1 MLFDELPIQR
11 RSTQAPLPD
20 ESGGR
25 RRLLIM
31 MAVLL
36 VVFSALN
43 VRIFQIQ
50 TTERDRL
57 EGLAQRN
64 QRVLEL
70 TAGARGLIY
79 DRNGIPLV
87 RNTPIYQVAIL
98 PVRQASYTED
108 TVFIDPRTNQ
118 PITNTNTGELE
129 TNNARILQRIDR
141 IAVYNRLAQI
151 VNQPGVTAGEIYTR
165 VLRARQNAQ
174 TYRPVVVV
182 DSVPR
187 ETALIIQEQ
196 SLLLPGVQ
204 IQTIGSRAY
213 PYGELFGKILGY
225 TGKIQDFSVSRF
237 GLNRNVADPDY
248 RDYYRDVNY
257 GGYAYDLDKDRV
269 GIEGIELTY
278 EREMRG
284 AKGERNFI
292 VDVSYEEKGEIS
304 KTLPTAGNSVRLTI
318 DLRAQT
324 IISEELAYGMRE
336 SGAQIAAAVM
346 LNPNTGEILGIVSF
360 PTIDNNVFAAGISS
374 EAQKALNENPY
385 RPQVF
390 HATQSLVEPGSTFKI
405 VSTAA
410 ILMEKTDSVDEFT
423 EIDDPGRFE
432 LPNEINPN
440 AKGQEFFCWIGLP
453 PRNSRHG
460 PQNAENALKN
470 SCDSY
475 YYKAVGGYKP
485 DNIKGIG
492 SEVLAAWARAF
503 GIGEGTYNFGL
514 GYSPGYAASR
524 EGNLKRNGGLWTIG
538 SDYNV
543 SIGQGDTR
551 ATVLEMANVAAVIAN
566 GGTLYA
572 PQLIRD
578 VVNPQNQIVQP
589 FAPKMTR
596 QLALEDRVL
605 QLIRRG
611 MWRVVNEESGTA
623 NYSASLQKWGL
634 EYAGKTGTA
643 EYCDLI
649 ALEAKLC
656 PPDSEFFP
664 THAWYVAYAPYDN
677 PQIAIATWFYNGG
690 QGSAVAAPVT
700 ARIIARYLNLPVP
713 PEELPKVV
721 QAQSE

>member
-1 MLFDELPIQR
+1 MLFDDLPIQR
-11 RSTQAPLPD
+11 RTTQAPPPD

-31 MAVLL
+31 MATLLL
-36 VVFSALN
+36 VFAALN
-43 VRIFQIQ
+43 VRIFSIQ
-50 TTERDRL
+50 TTQRDSLERQ
-57 EGLAQRN
+57 AQRN

-87 RNTPIYQVAIL
+87 RNTPIYQVVIL
-98 PVRQASYTED
+98 PVRQVSYSED
-108 TVFIDPRTNQ
+108 TLYIDPRTNQ
-118 PITNTNTGELE
+118 PITDTRTGELVY
-129 TNNARILQRIDR
+129 NDALIQQRIER

-165 VLRARQNAQ
+165 VFRARQNAQ
-174 TYRPVVVV
+174 TFRPVVVV

-213 PYGELFGKILGY
+213 PYGEMFGKIMGY
-225 TGKIQDFSVSRF
+225 TGKIQDFSVRRF
-237 GLNRNVADPDY
+237 GLERNLSDPDY
-248 RDYYRDVNY
+248 RDYFRDINY
-257 GGYAYDLDKDRV
+257 GGYAYDLDKDRI

-278 EREMRG
+278 ERELRG
-284 AKGERNFI
+284 VKGERSFI

-304 KTLPTAGNSVRLTI
+304 RTVPTAGNSVRLTL
-318 DLRAQT
+318 DLRAQS
-324 IISEELAYGMRE
+324 IMSEEVAYGMRE

-346 LNPNTGEILGIVSF
+346 LNPNTGEILGMVSF
-360 PTIDNNVFAAGISS
+360 PTIDNNVFAAGISD
-374 EAQKALNENPY
+374 EAQKSLNDNPY

-405 VSTAA
+405 VTTAA
-410 ILMEKTDSVDEFT
+410 ILQEKSDSVEAYT
-423 EIDDPGRFE
+423 QIDDPGRFE
-432 LPNEINPN
+432 LPNEANPD

-460 PQNAENALKN
+460 PQTAEEALKN
-470 SCDSY
+470 SCDAY
-475 YYKAVGGYKP
+475 YYKSVGGYKP

-503 GIGEGTYNFGL
+503 GIGEDSYNFGL

-524 EGNLKRNGGLWTIG
+524 EGNLKRGGGLWTQG

-543 SIGQGDTR
+543 AIGQGDTR
-551 ATVLEMANVAAVIAN
+551 ATVLEMANVTAVIAN

-572 PQLIRD
+572 PQLVRD
-578 VVNPQNQIVQP
+578 VINPQNQIVRP
-589 FAPKMTR
+589 FEPQVTR
-596 QLALEDRVL
+596 QLPLESDVL

-611 MWRVVNEESGTA
+611 MWRVVNEEGGTA

-643 EYCDLI
+643 EYCDVI
-649 ALEAKLC
+649 AFKARLC

-664 THAWYVAYAPYDN
+664 THAWYVAYAPYDQ

-690 QGSAVAAPVT
+690 QGSGVAAPIT

-721 QAQSE
+721 PAQSE

>member
-304 KTLPTAGNSVRLTI
+304 KTLPTAGNSGRLTI